1 MQLTIQHTLT
11 TAPPTPSS
19 RVLHAAAMFG
29 LGIDRAQTVELIPP
43 TELELGPHRV
53 LFITGPSGSGKST
66 LLRRLGEAAV
76 QRGLPVVDL
85 DGLPTPADRPLVDL
99 LSAEDAADGLDDVV
113 GVEDFS
119 TPPAGLE
126 RALRLL
132 SLAGLGDAF
141 VMLRRPSELSD
152 GQRARLRLAL
162 AMEAAEAE
170 VSRGE
175 LTGEGVEL
183 AALLVADEF
192 GATLDRQTAV
202 TLAASVRRF
211 ADRCPV
217 TVAVATT
224 HDDLLEALS
233 PDVLVYKPLG
243 EGVEVVRAGGVTAD
257 GLESD

>member
-1 MQLTIQHTLT
+1 MKLTIEHALT

-29 LGIDRAQTVELIPP
+29 LGIDRSQTIGLIPE
-43 TELELGPHRV
+43 TEIELSPHRL

-66 LLRRLGEAAV
+66 LLRRLAGASAE
-76 QRGLPVVDL
+76 RGLPVIDL
-85 DGLPTPADRPLVDL
+85 DQLPEPGDRPLVDL
-99 LSAEDAADGLDDVV
+99 LAADADGEVDEALD
-113 GVEDFS
+113 EDFS

-132 SLAGLGDAF
+132 SLAGLVDAF
-141 VMLRRPSELSD
+141 VILRRPGELSD
-152 GQRARLRLAL
+152 GQRARLRLAR
-162 AMEAAEAE
+162 AMEAAEAQI
-170 VSRGE
+170 
-175 LTGEGVEL
+175 TGAEGTP

-192 GATLDRQTAV
+192 GATLDRQTAQ

-211 ADRCPV
+211 ANQCPV
-217 TVAVATT
+217 VVAVATT

-243 EGVEVVRAGGVTAD
+243 EGLEVVLAERQTVGG
-257 GLESD
+257 SDSV

>member
-1 MQLTIQHTLT
+1 MKLTIEHKLT

-29 LGIDRAQTVELIPP
+29 LGIDRSQTVELIPE
-43 TELELGPHRV
+43 TEIELSPHRL

-66 LLRRLGEAAV
+66 LLRRLGEAARE
-76 QRGLPVVDL
+76 RGLPVIDL
-85 DGLPTPADRPLVDL
+85 DALPEPGDRPLVDVL
-99 LSAEDAADGLDDVV
+99 AADAEEEGDDSLD
-113 GVEDFS
+113 EDFS

-126 RALRLL
+126 RSLRLL

-141 VMLRRPSELSD
+141 VMLRRPDELSD

-162 AMEAAEAE
+162 AMEAAEAA
-170 VSRGE
+170 V
-175 LTGEGVEL
+175 EGSGGSP

-192 GATLDRQTAV
+192 GATLDRQTAK

-211 ADRCPV
+211 AERCPV
-217 TVAVATT
+217 VMAVATT

-233 PDVLVYKPLG
+233 PDVLLYKPLG
-243 EGVEVVRAGGVTAD
+243 EGLEVVLAGGASVGDTDSA
-257 GLESD
+257 